1 MSALRALLRG
11 TRLLGVT
18 LFWYLYLEVGW
29 LALLFA
35 AKKRE
40 RRRSWRRYI
49 KRNWCAAVCRAL
61 AVRVE
66 VVGEPPRQP
75 CFLVSNH
82 LSYLDIPVLGSLVDT
97 VFVSKAEVARWPGVG
112 LLATRADTIYVDR
125 ERKRRLPEVNA
136 RIRDVLAHGDG
147 VVVFPE
153 GTSTGGER
161 VLPFRPS
168 LLASAAELGL
178 EVRCA
183 GLAYASGPGDPPA
196 SESVCWWRDMPFGP
210 HVLGLLRLSGIRAR
224 VVFPSEA
231 VRSSDRKEL
240 AERLWRCVAG
250 AIQEDGCEPT
260 APRPAPRHGAP

>member
-1 MSALRALLRG
+1 VSRLIWRGARVLAVMLVSYLL
-11 TRLLGVT
+11 
-18 LFWYLYLEVGW
+18 LEAGW
-29 LALLFA
+29 LVLWPLPRRA
-35 AKKRE
+35 E
-40 RRRSWRRYI
+40 RRRRWRRI
-49 KRNWCAAVCRAL
+49 VKRRWSRALCRAL

-75 CFLVSNH
+75 CLLVSNH
-82 LSYLDIPVLGSLVDT
+82 LSYLDIPVLAGLVDT